1 MRIQVSLTDLS
12 WIDYGDCKPSVESAT
27 ANKVDYAR
35 ALVFRGCANADHLT
49 YLIGGEYA
57 ALRGEASIADL
68 SEPGGAS
75 VLEVFRIRSVDT
87 DL

>member
-35 ALVFRGCANADHLT
+35 ARVFSRVRERGPRHL
-49 YLIGGEYA
+49 LD
-57 ALRGEASIADL
+57 RW
-68 SEPGGAS
+68 
-75 VLEVFRIRSVDT
+75 
-87 DL
+87 